1 MTLRQAAEAAFRW
14 MRRLILIA
22 SPGSFRFGVFRR
34 KASSPPLK
42 SIVRCADV
50 VKRKRTISPNVSLNS
65 DVVCTF
71 GRKRRRVLLWAW
83 LTLLPV
89 RTPLPVIMQRRAIDR
104 LLIPVTGR
112 DAARRARSFK
122 RANGPRQGAFGPY
135 VPRNIANISLAAAPG
150 ATAPLATSPSRLA
163 IRVSISGC

>member
-1 MTLRQAAEAAFRW
+1 

-50 VKRKRTISPNVSLNS
+50 VNRRRTISPNVSLNS

-83 LTLLPV
+83 LTLFPV

-104 LLIPVTGR
+104 LLFPVPGKV
-112 DAARRARSFK
+112 AAGQARSFK
-122 RANGPRQGAFGPY
+122 RADGPRQGACGSCIPL
-135 VPRNIANISLAAAPG
+135 NTANISLAAVPG
-150 ATAPLATSPSRLA
+150 AIAPVATSFSRRV
-163 IRVSISGC
+163 IRFLISGC

>member
-1 MTLRQAAEAAFRW
+1 

-22 SPGSFRFGVFRR
+22 SPGSFRFGVFSR

-50 VKRKRTISPNVSLNS
+50 VKRKRTISPNVSLKS

-83 LTLLPV
+83 LTLFPV
-89 RTPLPVIMQRRAIDR
+89 RTPLPVIMQRRDIDR
-104 LLIPVTGR
+104 LLFHVPSRVAVGQ
-112 DAARRARSFK
+112 ARSCK
-122 RANGPRQGAFGPY
+122 RVIGPRQGASLYY
-135 VPRNIANISLAAAPG
+135 VPRNTANISLAALPG
-150 ATAPLATSPSRLA
+150 ATVPVATSFSRRA
-163 IRVSISGC
+163 IRFLISGC